1 LTFDAAARVFEDEVA
16 FEAPTRVIVVNVNAL
31 MSARVMRVVDR
42 FRILSNKN
50 PIHSATFS
58 VATVATVAGFIRLT
72 T

>member
-1 LTFDAAARVFEDEVA
+1 MFEDEVA
-16 FEAPTRVIVVNVNAL
+16 FEAPARVIVVNVNAL

-50 PIHSATFS
+50 PIHSAKFS
-58 VATVATVAGFIRLT
+58 VATLATLAGFIRLT